1 MMLSW
6 RTDSMFGNVA
16 QTRSG
21 VQVYRLVCFLLVESC
36 GGIVVNKERTHKIP
50 GLKSIKKERV
60 DVSTCDG

>member
-36 GGIVVNKERTHKIP
+36 GGIVVNKERQD
-50 GLKSIKKERV
+50 SR
-60 DVSTCDG
+60 S